1 MQKTKDRATLKIK
14 DEPCTPEGQ
23 PCSAPLVVPVVVL
36 LLQIR

>member
-14 DEPCTPEGQ
+14 GEPCTPEGQ
-23 PCSAPLVVPVVVL
+23 PVFAPLVITVVLL